1 MCSPMNA
8 GLRAV
13 RPNTSLERARRSAQS
28 VGAMGVRCLAVICL
42 VSVGVFGCATHPTP
56 TSRQMQTCVDGA
68 TPADVTAE
76 SFAAALRE
84 AQRYSDEKYG
94 SDCFVCAE
102 LLDDSDEYM
111 LHITSP
117 IEDTLINTS
126 AAITVRKRD
135 GAVTER
141 AIWHSCHARIKKASH
156 VAPNTSLEWTRERLK
171 RQAHTSAR
179 AALSPTVGPRHDVNT
194 SR

>member
-1 MCSPMNA
+1 
-8 GLRAV
+8 
-13 RPNTSLERARRSAQS
+13 
-28 VGAMGVRCLAVICL
+28 
-42 VSVGVFGCATHPTP
+42 
-56 TSRQMQTCVDGA
+56 MQTCVVGV
-68 TPADVTAE
+68 TPANVTAE

-141 AIWHSCHARIKKASH
+141 AIWHSCHARIRKMSH
-156 VAPNTSLEWTRERLK
+156 VAPDTSLEWARER
-171 RQAHTSAR
+171 
-179 AALSPTVGPRHDVNT
+179 
-194 SR
+194 